1 MNQAQVETLYRDHV
15 NMLRERCWSIMRST
29 GFRDFDELMSE
40 AEMSFCVALEQYD
53 PSRGGG
59 SFAGYLHMVLNARL
73 LRMVSRYY
81 RDPSIDPDSVELEG
95 REPSP
100 EKVAGFWD
108 EINHLSE
115 DARKVVDL
123 ILDDASQILGLGV
136 DSPPRRIRGSVR
148 RFLHSRSHWSHRR
161 IDSSF
166 REIRGLFA

>member
-1 MNQAQVETLYRDHV
+1 MNQAQAETLYRDHV

-59 SFAGYLHMVLNARL
+59 SFAGYLHMVLNTRL

-81 RDPSIDPDSVELEG
+81 RDPCVDPESVELEG
-95 REPSP
+95 REASP

-108 EINHLSE
+108 EISQLSR

-123 ILDDASQILGLGV
+123 ILEDASEILGLGI
-136 DSPPRRIRGSVR
+136 DSPPRKIRGSIR
-148 RFLHSRSHWSHRR
+148 RHLHRADHWSHRR
-161 IDSSF
+161 IDSTF
-166 REIRGLFA
+166 REIRNLFA